1 MVLQSAKAEV
11 FFGDN
16 EVLASAKSLVNDGS
30 IKIVEGGEVE
40 YFHILFDQHEI
51 IFAEG
56 AMVESLHIG
65 AQSLQSLPKDAID
78 EIEMLFP
85 NLFTPT
91 GGLNPTARQVLK
103 TYEVRALLAA

>member
-1 MVLQSAKAEV
+1 MATFTVILDA
-11 FFGDN
+11 DN
-16 EVLASAKSLVNDGS
+16 SDLGS
-30 IKIVEGGEVE
+30 TK
-40 YFHILFDQHEI
+40 DQHEI

-65 AQSLQSLPKDAID
+65 AQSLQSLPKDAIE

>member
-1 MVLQSAKAEV
+1 
-11 FFGDN
+11 
-16 EVLASAKSLVNDGS
+16 
-30 IKIVEGGEVE
+30 
-40 YFHILFDQHEI
+40 
-51 IFAEG
+51 
-56 AMVESLHIG
+56 MVESLHIG